1 MAYRTAE
8 LPPVDLDEYGKMP
21 FFRRM
26 KLLQLHWVEHGFGT
40 PKQTGTFYAWKI
52 FLYALFGL
60 IVAGAFTAGLE
71 FNDIGGWWDEP
82 ILYQKLMVW
91 TVLLEILGLAATCGP
106 LAFHFDPPIGGVL
119 YWWQNDTLR
128 VPPYPNHV
136 PLTKGNRRTPWDT
149 GLYKLIIFWLVM
161 MLFLSGDQVDGLPE
175 GSAGIMPQW
184 ALLVYAGL
192 IVLMGLRD
200 KIIFL
205 SARSEQY
212 VPTMLAFGLFTN
224 FVDMVIAAK
233 IFICVIWMGAGFS
246 KFNHGFSSTVSIMVQ
261 NTPWVIWD
269 RFRKA
274 TVKDYPNDIRPSRV
288 THSLAHIGGTT
299 CELVMPLVLLFSPWP
314 WMTWIAVISIW
325 MLHTFIISTF
335 PLAVPLE
342 WNVFFI
348 FCAAFLFL
356 NFHAGD
362 GYAVTDMNPAL
373 MVGVIAV
380 ALFPIVLGA
389 LRPQYVS
396 FLVGM
401 KQYAGNWSAA
411 TFSLRDK
418 EKEDRINER
427 IVKSADN
434 QIDQIEP
441 LFGKE
446 IAEIFIQKAV
456 AFRMMH
462 PMGRMHMSGLMCHVD
477 NLDTR
482 VQREGEFLSN
492 VLTGWNFGDG
502 HCLDERLMEG
512 WQQRCQYEPGDVV
525 AVFTESQPAFTKIV
539 QYRVIDAALGTVEK
553 GWYHNDD
560 AYNTQP
566 WLPDGPIPHTV
577 TWRREGYEP
586 QGVPHP
592 GDAQKTPTVG
602 KDGVWNRPSDSRSAW
617 AADGSFVDLYGTESG
632 DASLGGDSDHDE
644 PSGAGVS

>member
-1 MAYRTAE
+1 MGYRTAE
-8 LPPVDLDEYGKMP
+8 LPDVDLDEFAKIP
-21 FFRRM
+21 FFERM

-82 ILYQKLMVW
+82 ILYQKLMIW
-91 TVLLEILGLAATCGP
+91 TILLEITGLAATCGP
-106 LAFHFDPPIGGVL
+106 LAFHFDPPIGGIL

-128 VPPYPNHV
+128 VPPYPKRV

-149 GLYKLIIFWLVM
+149 GLYKLILASLILLLV
-161 MLFLSGDQVDGLPE
+161 LSPQPVDGLPE
-175 GSAGIMPQW
+175 GSAGILPQW
-184 ALLVYAGL
+184 AVLIYCGL
-192 IVLMGLRD
+192 ILLMGLRD

-205 SARSEQY
+205 SSRAEQY
-212 VPTMLAFGLFTN
+212 VPTLLCFALFSN

-233 IFICVIWMGAGFS
+233 VFIVIIWMGAGFS
-246 KFNHGFSSTVSIMVQ
+246 KMQHGFSSTVSIMVQ
-261 NTPWVIWD
+261 NTPWVVWD

-274 TVKDYPNDIRPSRV
+274 TVKDYPNDIRPSRT
-288 THSLAHIGGTT
+288 THLLAHIGGTT
-299 CELVMPLVLLFSPWP
+299 CELIMPLVLLFSPWG
-314 WMTWIAVISIW
+314 WATWIAIISIW
-325 MLHTFIISTF
+325 LLHTFIISTF

-348 FCAAFLFL
+348 FCVAFLFS
-356 NFHAGD
+356 NFHAGE
-362 GYAVTDMNPAL
+362 GYAVWDMAPVLLVTVLVA
-373 MVGVIAV
+373 

-389 LRPQYVS
+389 LAPQYVS

-411 TFSLRDK
+411 TFSLRNK
-418 EKEDRINER
+418 EIEDRINDK

-434 QIDQIEP
+434 QIDQLEP
-441 LFGKE
+441 LFGPE
-446 IAEIFIQKAV
+446 ISEIFIQKAV

-462 PMGRMHMSGLMCHVD
+462 PMGRMHISGLMCHVD
-477 NLDTR
+477 DLDKR
-482 VQREGEFLSN
+482 IQREGEFLSN

-502 HCLDERLMEG
+502 HCLDERLIAA
-512 WQQRCQYEPGDVV
+512 WQERCEYEPGDVI
-525 AVFTESQPAFTKIV
+525 AVFTESRPAFTNIV

-553 GWYHNDD
+553 GFYRHDD

-577 TWRREGYEP
+577 TWRQEGYEP

-592 GDAQKTPTVG
+592 GNARKVPSIAH
-602 KDGVWNRPSDSRSAW
+602 DGTWLIPRQ
-617 AADGSFVDLYGTESG
+617 
-632 DASLGGDSDHDE
+632 
-644 PSGAGVS
+644 GAGGADDAAQSASRADA

>member
-8 LPPVDLDEYGKMP
+8 LPPVELDEFADLS
-21 FFRRM
+21 FFERM
-26 KLLQLHWVEHGFGT
+26 KLLQLHWVESGFGT
-40 PKQTGTFYAWKI
+40 PKQTGVFYAWKI
-52 FLYALFGL
+52 FFYALFGL
-60 IVAGAFTAGLE
+60 IIAGAFTAGLE

-91 TVLLEILGLAATCGP
+91 TILLEVLGLAATCGP

-119 YWWQNDTLR
+119 YWWQTDTLR

-136 PLTKGNRRTPWDT
+136 PLTKGDRRTPWDT

-161 MLFLSGDQVDGLPE
+161 MLFLSGDPIAGLPE
-175 GSAGIMPQW
+175 GRAGIMPQW
-184 ALLVYAGL
+184 ALITYAGL
-192 IVLMGLRD
+192 IILMGFRD

-205 SARSEQY
+205 SSRAEQY
-212 VPTMLAFGLFTN
+212 VPTMLAFGLFGN

-233 IFICVIWMGAGFS
+233 IFIVVVWMGAGFS
-246 KFNHGFSSTVSIMVQ
+246 KFNHGFSSTVAIMVQ
-261 NTPWVIWD
+261 NTPWVVWD
-269 RFRKA
+269 KLKKA
-274 TVKDYPNDIRPSRV
+274 TVKDYPNDIRPSRT
-288 THSLAHIGGTT
+288 THLLAHIGGSTT
-299 CELVMPLVLLFSPWP
+299 ELVMPLILLFSPWG
-314 WMTWIAVISIW
+314 WATWIAIVAIW
-325 MLHTFIISTF
+325 LLHTFIISTF

-348 FCAAFLFL
+348 FCVAFLFN
-356 NFHAGD
+356 NFHASE
-362 GYAVTDMNPAL
+362 GYGVQDMNPAL
-373 MVGVIAV
+373 LALVVFV

-389 LRPQYVS
+389 LKPEYVS

-411 TFSLRDK
+411 TFSLRNK
-418 EKEDRINER
+418 EIEDRINQK
-427 IVKSADN
+427 IVKAADN

-446 IAEIFIQKAV
+446 ISEIFIQKAV

-462 PMGRMHMSGLMCHVD
+462 PMGRMHISGLMCHVD
-477 NLDTR
+477 SLDTR

-502 HCLDERLMEG
+502 HCLDERLIAA
-512 WQQRCQYEPGDVV
+512 WQDRCQYDPGDVI
-525 AVFTESQPAFTKIV
+525 AVFTESQPAFSKRV

-577 TWRREGYEP
+577 TWRKDGY
-586 QGVPHP
+586 VPAGIAHP
-592 GDAQKTPTVG
+592 GNAREEPSIG
-602 KDGVWNRPSDSRSAW
+602 KDGEWLIPRI
-617 AADGSFVDLYGTESG
+617 
-632 DASLGGDSDHDE
+632 DAT
-644 PSGAGVS
+644 